1 MIIETFEQGSEEWF
15 QARAGIPTASNFK
28 KIVTS
33 KGDLSKSANDY
44 MYQLAGERI
53 AGSSIELYKS
63 AAMERGN
70 ELEAEARSF
79 LSLTQG
85 VEIKEVG
92 MCYPDDKKAYSCS
105 PDGLG
110 DGKGYE
116 IKCPLIHTQVKYL
129 LDNKL
134 PTAYIQQVQGSMAV
148 TGFDEWVFC
157 SYYPGLPDLTLTI
170 ERDEAFITKL
180 QIALAQFNAK
190 LDEVTEQLRSR

>member
-15 QARAGIPTASNFK
+15 QARSGIPTASNFK

-33 KGDLSKSANDY
+33 KGAPSKSAKDY

-53 AGSSIELYKS
+53 TGAPMDTFKS
-63 AAMERGN
+63 AAMDRGT
-70 ELEAEARSF
+70 EFEPEARDF

-85 VEIKEVG
+85 EEITEVG
-92 MCYPDDKKAYSCS
+92 ICYPDEEKAYSCS

-110 DGKGYE
+110 FDIGYE
-116 IKCPLIHTQVKYL
+116 IKCPLIHTHVKYL

-157 SYYPGLPDLTLTI
+157 SYYPGMQDLTLTI
-170 ERDEAFITKL
+170 ERDEAFISKL
-180 QIALAQFNAK
+180 KIALTEFNEE
-190 LDEVTEQLRSR
+190 LDEITEKIRC